1 MSGGEDSETDE
12 RSWNKLLWQKHVEK
26 AQLGLFRSLRDL
38 YVRTIEEFNE
48 DCDMVH
54 AEFARVELENFEYML
69 GGMPMSGIMWDNHTR
84 AVEDHRAII
93 EQLKNQHKMAVHE
106 KGKTAFEYWCATNAA
121 GWSRLE
127 LSLAKGRHYPGHS
140 ADISILFS
148 IVWVR
153 SCKGPGWL
161 VTHTHTYIYI
171 YYVRCH
177 MHVV

>member
-1 MSGGEDSETDE
+1 
-12 RSWNKLLWQKHVEK
+12 
-26 AQLGLFRSLRDL
+26 
-38 YVRTIEEFNE
+38 
-48 DCDMVH
+48 
-54 AEFARVELENFEYML
+54 
-69 GGMPMSGIMWDNHTR
+69 MSGIMWDNHTR

-106 KGKTAFEYWCATNAA
+106 KGKTAIIEQLKNQHKMAVHEKGKTAFEYWCATNTA

-161 VTHTHTYIYI
+161 VTHIHIYIYI